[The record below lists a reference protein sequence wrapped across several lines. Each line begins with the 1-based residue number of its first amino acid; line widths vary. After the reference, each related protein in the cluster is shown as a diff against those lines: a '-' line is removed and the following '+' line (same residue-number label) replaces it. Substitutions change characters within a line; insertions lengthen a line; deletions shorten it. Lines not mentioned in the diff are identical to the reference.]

1 MCKSNLLSRFMKNDF
16 SLESKSPIRVHIC
29 VDEKVLKAQIW
40 DTASQERFLPI

>member
-16 SLESKSPIRVHIC
+16 SLESKSSIRVHIC